1 MDSMGGRSIGRIER
15 DGISQAKPA
24 DVKKDDVTIIL
35 FIFAQARNEHL
46 NTVRAEIERVS
57 RYHHRR

>member
-1 MDSMGGRSIGRIER
+1 MGGRSIGRIER

-35 FIFAQARNEHL
+35 FIFCSS
-46 NTVRAEIERVS
+46 AECELKYRDS
-57 RYHHRR
+57 RDRESL

>member
-1 MDSMGGRSIGRIER
+1 MGGRSIGRIER

-35 FIFAQARNEHL
+35 FIFCSS
-46 NTVRAEIERVS
+46 AE
-57 RYHHRR
+57 